1 MRQADDAPVPR
12 EADSVD
18 RAVRVV
24 LAVGLAI
31 SSLLLVAGFVVWT
44 ASGGDLP
51 ASVHGPV
58 AAARDLVHLKP
69 IGFFSLGLLVLIL
82 TPFARVVGTM
92 STAAVLAG
100 GEPGEPRTAHAAARQ
115 TRCSRTAH
123 RRPARVSRRRPRAIQ
138 MMRTSAWSVRAAA
151 ATEARRSASE
161 PKRTRWPGQPQ
172 SDAPKPGGRGA
183 APEVDASGAAPAA
196 DASAA
201 ASAHSAPGPEASTSP
216 ARVAGRRANRWA
228 AGQRSGY
235 AARM

>member
-58 AAARDLVHLKP
+58 AAARALVHLKP

-82 TPFARVVGTM
+82 TPFARVVGTLVAFLRLRDWGFVAVGVGVFATM
-92 STAAVLAG
+92 ITAVVLA
-100 GEPGEPRTAHAAARQ
+100 
-115 TRCSRTAH
+115 
-123 RRPARVSRRRPRAIQ
+123 V
-138 MMRTSAWSVRAAA
+138 V
-151 ATEARRSASE
+151 
-161 PKRTRWPGQPQ
+161 
-172 SDAPKPGGRGA
+172 
-183 APEVDASGAAPAA
+183 
-196 DASAA
+196 
-201 ASAHSAPGPEASTSP
+201 
-216 ARVAGRRANRWA
+216 
-228 AGQRSGY
+228 
-235 AARM
+235 